1 MAVREELALIR
12 IQTDWN
18 LKETESI
25 DITVVGDIQIQ
36 TDWNFKKGYNLDT
49 NVYTV
54 FEFRQTEI

>member
-1 MAVREELALIR
+1 MIR